1 MSTAPAPQPR
11 VTLYGPAITPY
22 TIKVVR
28 ALHWKRLA
36 YALEE
41 PQHADDYRRWSPK
54 NGLLP
59 VIDVGGT
66 RVQDSAAI
74 LDLLDARFPDPPLLA
89 GDPKLAREQRRLEDW
104 VSETFFYHLFRWV
117 RARTGGAAE
126 SRGGEGL
133 GPLMRLGLI
142 GPNGQIRPEVFD
154 TSDGGPGPEFAG
166 AIDELAKLL
175 GRRPFFFSDQL
186 SRADLA
192 AFASLSGLRN
202 DLYPGGATLL
212 RSFPTLWQFF
222 ERVDRAT
229 AAPEAGDA
237 RRPRPR

>member
-1 MSTAPAPQPR
+1 MSTATAPHPR
-11 VTLYGPAITPY
+11 ITLYGPAVTPY
-22 TIKVVR
+22 TVKVVR

-36 YALEE
+36 FTLEE
-41 PQHADDYRRWSPK
+41 PKSPDDYRRWSPQ

-59 VIDVGGT
+59 VIEVEGT

-74 LDLLDARFPDPPLLA
+74 LDLLDARFPDPPLVSS
-89 GDPKLAREQRRLEDW
+89 DPKPAREQRRLEAW

-117 RARTGGAAE
+117 R
-126 SRGGEGL
+126 SRVGDAGPRPGEGL
-133 GPLMRLGLI
+133 GPMMRLGLI
-142 GPNGQIRPEVFD
+142 GPNGQVRPEVFD

-166 AIDELAKLL
+166 AVDELAKLL

-192 AFASLSGLRN
+192 AFASLSGLMR
-202 DLYPGGATLL
+202 DRYPGGAVLL
-212 RSFPTLWQFF
+212 RSFPTLWQFC

-229 AAPEAGDA
+229 AAPG
-237 RRPRPR
+237 

>member
-1 MSTAPAPQPR
+1 MSTAPR
-11 VTLYGPAITPY
+11 ITLYGPAVTPY

-28 ALHWKRLA
+28 ALHWKRLS
-36 YALEE
+36 YSLEE
-41 PQHADDYRRWSPK
+41 PKSADDYRRWSPK

-59 VIDVGGT
+59 VMDLDGA

-74 LDLLDARFPDPPLLA
+74 LDLLDARFPDPPLLSS
-89 GDPKLAREQRRLEDW
+89 DPKLAREQRRLEAW

-117 RARTGGAAE
+117 R
-126 SRGGEGL
+126 SRADPASAPRRDGEGL
-133 GPLMRLGLI
+133 GPMMRLGLI
-142 GPNGQIRPEVFD
+142 GANGQVRKEVFD

-166 AIDELAKLL
+166 AVDELAKLL

-192 AFASLSGLRN
+192 AFGSLSGLRS
-202 DLYPGGATLL
+202 DRYPGGSALL
-212 RSFPTLWQFF
+212 RSFPTLWRLC

-229 AAPEAGDA
+229 AAP
-237 RRPRPR
+237 RPG